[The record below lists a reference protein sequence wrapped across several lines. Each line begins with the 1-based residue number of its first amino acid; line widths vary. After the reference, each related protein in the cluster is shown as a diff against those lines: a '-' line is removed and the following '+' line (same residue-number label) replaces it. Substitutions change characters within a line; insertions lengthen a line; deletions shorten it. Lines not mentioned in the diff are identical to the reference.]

1 MPSSATGGSSPR
13 AAYCATPCFPA
24 HARAERAV
32 PASCSTMC
40 SDGLVVFLTC
50 VLCCTKR
57 MHLGRWI
64 LSEETGSASRSY
76 SCSAQ
81 LTRNSC
87 PRPPSQQHARA
98 SANKTLSCVT
108 TRSISFSMW
117 ATCRRQAE
125 LSSRRDCRGKASP
138 SHFVS
143 LLDRAIGTVLMPTKV
158 QTRPTEGGGLS
169 NVQRTKG
176 GEGARPTE
184 GGGLSNVR
192 GTKGGG
198 AVHKRVGHGSDAR
211 RSHLPPPL
219 AASPHRCRPPPG
231 SPTGQNHRQRT
242 VCPSPRPSLPR
253 FAATSPP
260 PASPAEQAATSP
272 AEQAA
277 FFCQGRSRP
286 IFVSVAIRWLATAL
300 RFCAPAD

>member
-1 MPSSATGGSSPR
+1 MALYRGGALCR
-13 AAYCATPCFPA
+13 
-24 HARAERAV
+24 
-32 PASCSTMC
+32 
-40 SDGLVVFLTC
+40 
-50 VLCCTKR
+50 VLP
-57 MHLGRWI
+57 
-64 LSEETGSASRSY
+64 
-76 SCSAQ
+76 CSAQ

-143 LLDRAIGTVLMPTKV
+143 ILDRAIGTVLMPTKV

-260 PASPAEQAATSP
+260 PAQLAFGVWPCSGAGCVFLPRTGHDQFSCPLRYGVVALFYLDLRSAAP
-272 AEQAA
+272 
-277 FFCQGRSRP
+277 C
-286 IFVSVAIRWLATAL
+286 IYIN
-300 RFCAPAD
+300 

>member
-1 MPSSATGGSSPR
+1 MPSSAT
-13 AAYCATPCFPA
+13 A
-24 HARAERAV
+24 
-32 PASCSTMC
+32 
-40 SDGLVVFLTC
+40 
-50 VLCCTKR
+50 
-57 MHLGRWI
+57 
-64 LSEETGSASRSY
+64 
-76 SCSAQ
+76 
-81 LTRNSC
+81 
-87 PRPPSQQHARA
+87 
-98 SANKTLSCVT
+98 
-108 TRSISFSMW
+108 MW

-260 PASPAEQAATSP
+260 PAQL
-272 AEQAA
+272 A
-277 FFCQGRSRP
+277 FGFGGRLRSR
-286 IFVSVAIRWLATAL
+286 L
-300 RFCAPAD
+300 RFFAKDGHDQFSCPLRYGALHGSAPRHLRVHIYIVMIPCGRGALC